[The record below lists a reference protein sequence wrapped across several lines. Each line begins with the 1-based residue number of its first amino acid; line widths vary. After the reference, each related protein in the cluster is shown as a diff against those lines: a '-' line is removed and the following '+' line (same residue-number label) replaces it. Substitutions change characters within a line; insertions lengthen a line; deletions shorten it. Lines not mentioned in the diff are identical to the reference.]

1 MSALALSV
9 LLSLVSAV
17 AYAGG
22 AIVQERVAE
31 SSPGEQYAPLRRP
44 GWWAAV
50 GLNGLGGLLHV
61 VALAYGPL
69 SLVQPLGALT
79 IVVALPM
86 AALFVGRKAGSTAW
100 RGAIMATV
108 GLAGLLSLVAAADA
122 RSLDTAQRVAVAV
135 VTAAAVVALTIAA
148 RAAHRHPAVRSM
160 LLATASGVAFGMS
173 SVFTKTVAVDWT
185 GGVSPADVPSLAVIG
200 VLATAGMLLSQA
212 SYRGAGL
219 AAPLATLTVVNPVV
233 AAAVGITMFGET
245 FRYGTTGTVL
255 ALSCGVVAAGGLIL
269 LTTERLAQDRPERA
283 GTGLEVAGTGLV
295 PADTGLADRDLTTP
309 VILPGPA
316 RGTAGGGK
324 RLPEPVGAVSGSGGS
339 LAGVVGSLPGSGV
352 GPSDPSVVPRDDLLA
367 VVGTSLQGLGASA
380 SLEGLGAS
388 AGPVGASPGAGALS
402 ESVGALPGVGG
413 AMPDTGGAMPGSEG
427 AMPGR
432 RGAIAPENPRAA
444 VGSRT
449 AGAAPAGAAAPRT
462 AGLPVAVGTLA
473 ETTRAQPETGVALP
487 ETVGA
492 PPIAVGTLAETTDTL
507 PGSTGT
513 GTPSDTRGTLPET
526 VGAPPIAVGSLSKA
540 LGGAGG
546 ARAGGTGAGRDGEE
560 PVSVPRPLA
569 ADGLRAGPDVTYES
583 GEASADSDERVLS
596 YVPFFGIPYVAL
608 PTVDRHRRRVRS

>member
-108 GLAGLLSLVAAADA
+108 GLAGLLSLVAASDA
-122 RSLDTAQRVAVAV
+122 RSLDTPQRVAVAV
-135 VTAAAVVALTIAA
+135 VTAAAVVALMIAA
-148 RAAHRHPAVRSM
+148 RTAHRHPAVRSM
-160 LLATASGVAFGMS
+160 LLATASGIAFGMS

-185 GGVSPADVPSLAVIG
+185 GGVSAADVPSLAVIG

-245 FRYGTTGTVL
+245 FRYGTTGTAL
-255 ALSCGVVAAGGLIL
+255 ALSCGVVAGGGLIL
-269 LTTERLAQDRPERA
+269 LTTERLAQTQPERT
-283 GTGLEVAGTGLV
+283 GTGPEVTGTGLV
-295 PADTGLADRDLTTP
+295 PAGTGLADRDLATP
-309 VILPGPA
+309 VVLPRPSGN
-316 RGTAGGGK
+316 GGGPSSTVGGLPANGVG
-324 RLPEPVGAVSGSGGS
+324 LPET
-339 LAGVVGSLPGSGV
+339 
-352 GPSDPSVVPRDDLLA
+352 VPE
-367 VVGTSLQGLGASA
+367 V
-380 SLEGLGAS
+380 
-388 AGPVGASPGAGALS
+388 
-402 ESVGALPGVGG
+402 VGALP
-413 AMPDTGGAMPGSEG
+413 D
-427 AMPGR
+427 
-432 RGAIAPENPRAA
+432 
-444 VGSRT
+444 
-449 AGAAPAGAAAPRT
+449 
-462 AGLPVAVGTLA
+462 
-473 ETTRAQPETGVALP
+473 
-487 ETVGA
+487 TVGA
-492 PPIAVGTLAETTDTL
+492 PPVAVG
-507 PGSTGT
+507 
-513 GTPSDTRGTLPET
+513 
-526 VGAPPIAVGSLSKA
+526 VLSKA
-540 LGGAGG
+540 S
-546 ARAGGTGAGRDGEE
+546 
-560 PVSVPRPLA
+560 VSVPRPLA
-569 ADGLRAGPDVTYES
+569 ADVPGADPDVTRGS
-583 GEASADSDERVLS
+583 GEPPVDSGERPLS
-596 YVPFFGIPYVAL
+596 YVPFYGIPYVPL
-608 PTVDRHRRRVRS
+608 PTVDRHRIRVRS